1 MTDQADLFPELI
13 DAMREGTVW
22 WAGNW
27 QCRNWHGYFQHR
39 EGGRGHWC
47 FVIQSFG
54 GDPAGDGR
62 ADCTGSLV
70 RRLCRS
76 MGKTAF
82 SFVADVMAAAIG
94 TIDYQ
99 PRQCAGLSFFRAVS
113 RLAVRYAYVSLSA
126 ARSPIRQPPTR
137 SDTAARR

>member
-13 DAMREGTVW
+13 DTTREGTVW

-62 ADCTGSLV
+62 AELHRIVGQETVPIDAQNRILV
-70 RRLCRS
+70 RGR
-76 MGKTAF
+76 
-82 SFVADVMAAAIG
+82 
-94 TIDYQ
+94 
-99 PRQCAGLSFFRAVS
+99 
-113 RLAVRYAYVSLSA
+113 RYG
-126 ARSPIRQPPTR
+126 RDRWHH
-137 SDTAARR
+137 